1 MPAPFRF
8 ELVAPEK
15 LIFAGEVEAVVVP
28 GTEGEFTMLKDHAPL
43 MSMLRPGVLEI
54 DRSATQKVK
63 LFVRGGFAEV
73 SPAGLTIL
81 AEQAIALE
89 DLNAAQ
95 LDADLKD
102 AEEDIAD
109 APTDEARRI
118 ATEKRDH
125 LRELRAA
132 LQI

>member
-1 MPAPFRF
+1 MPAFHF
-8 ELVAPEK
+8 ELIAPER

-28 GTEGEFTMLKDHAPL
+28 GTEGEFTVLKDHAPL

-54 DRSATQKVK
+54 DLSAAAKQK

-73 SPAGLTIL
+73 SPAGLTVL
-81 AEQAIALE
+81 AEQAVALE
-89 DLNAAQ
+89 ELNAAE
-95 LDADLKD
+95 LDAALKD

-109 APTDEARRI
+109 APNDEMRRV
-118 ATEKRDH
+118 ATEKRDQ

-132 LQI
+132 LRI

>member
-1 MPAPFRF
+1 MPAFHF

-15 LIFAGEVEAVVVP
+15 LVFVGEVEAVVVP
-28 GTEGEFTMLKDHAPL
+28 GTEGEFTVLKDHAPV
-43 MSMLRPGVLEI
+43 MAMLKPGVVEI
-54 DRSATQKVK
+54 DQAAAQKAK

-73 SPAGLTIL
+73 SPNGLTIL

-89 DLNAAQ
+89 ELNAAQ

-125 LRELRAA
+125 LRELKGA
-132 LQI
+132 LKL

>member
-1 MPAPFRF
+1 MAAFHF
-8 ELVAPEK
+8 ELVAPER
-15 LIFAGEVEAVVVP
+15 LVFAGEVEAVVVP
-28 GTEGEFTMLKDHAPL
+28 GTEGEFTVLKDHAPL

-54 DRSATQKVK
+54 DQSATHKTK

-73 SPAGLTIL
+73 SPKGLTIL
-81 AEQAIALE
+81 AEQAVALE
-89 DLNAAQ
+89 DLNGAQ
-95 LDADLKD
+95 LDADVKA
-102 AEEDIAD
+102 AEDEIAD

-132 LQI
+132 LRI